1 MMDELRD
8 YRFYTEDLLHP
19 NQMAI
24 DYIWER
30 FVASSVAERDLATMN
45 EIESI
50 QRDLSHR
57 PFNPSS
63 ESYQKFQTQLE
74 NKINKIKSK
83 FPFMNF

>member
-8 YRFYTEDLLHP
+8 YRFYGEDLLHP

-24 DYIWER
+24 EYIWER
-30 FVASSVAERDLATMN
+30 FVESSVADGAIITMN
-45 EIESI
+45 EVEAI

-57 PFNPSS
+57 PFNTSS
-63 ESYQKFQTQLE
+63 ESYKKFQIQLE
-74 NKINKIKSK
+74 SKINNVKSK